1 MSSIAALHSAGPRGA
16 ACPRGRGRAGAG
28 PTAVAV
34 VCAAPRTAGHSF
46 AAPGAAPRPRLVVA
60 RAADKEAAR
69 AAARAAL
76 DELDALDQELG
87 YLATR
92 PNVTEEAPPATVSPA
107 MQELQD
113 RKAEFDDE
121 LSNNAP
127 DYLPP
132 YESTTPGARSPPRR
146 PPLGEREGDK
156 GHYHTERGGG
166 ALLEPQPPRW
176 GTADQPATGHQF
188 AGWCRSSPSW
198 TRTRTRRPTLS
209 IPSRTS
215 RRARGSRGSFC
226 TAPASSCC

>member
-92 PNVTEEAPPATVSPA
+92 PNVTEE
-107 MQELQD
+107 
-113 RKAEFDDE
+113 
-121 LSNNAP
+121 
-127 DYLPP
+127 
-132 YESTTPGARSPPRR
+132 
-146 PPLGEREGDK
+146 
-156 GHYHTERGGG
+156 
-166 ALLEPQPPRW
+166 
-176 GTADQPATGHQF
+176 
-188 AGWCRSSPSW
+188 
-198 TRTRTRRPTLS
+198 
-209 IPSRTS
+209 I
-215 RRARGSRGSFC
+215 
-226 TAPASSCC
+226 